1 MASIAPKYQVR
12 LRDQS
17 GVLTAI
23 FDDWVDMEFTKEVNN
38 IGSYKFQIN
47 GEDARR
53 SLFELDGQV
62 EIWRQVAG
70 CGLGWYKEFEGFHRL
85 DSRSTDKEGNRIFV
99 SDGVG
104 LNDLLARSIIAYK
117 AGTIRADKNA
127 PAETVMKEYVD
138 ENCGPTA
145 DDTVVGRL
153 YQGGFPNFSTEAD
166 LGRGPVWAGS
176 RAFENLLDVLRDIAN
191 VAEMDFQIVQT
202 SPANFSFFTYVGQLG
217 SDRTYTNMDVANGLN
232 GAGNYPVMFSIP
244 TGTIQDIEYIRDRL
258 AEANVVIVLGPGE
271 GSTQDTLTRSDGIA
285 IAASPWN
292 RREVS
297 RPGGDQEFDYQ
308 REQLGDEILK
318 E

>member
-153 YQGGFPNFSTEAD
+153 YQGGFPNLPGQFLVLHLRRAAWIRSYLYEH
-166 LGRGPVWAGS
+166 GRGKWAERGWKLS
-176 RAFENLLDVLRDIAN
+176 GYVLDPDRNDPRHRVHPRPPGRGERGDRVRSGRRFDARHPHPFGRDSHCRLPL
-191 VAEMDFQIVQT
+191 E
-202 SPANFSFFTYVGQLG
+202 PARG
-217 SDRTYTNMDVANGLN
+217 
-232 GAGNYPVMFSIP
+232 
-244 TGTIQDIEYIRDRL
+244 
-258 AEANVVIVLGPGE
+258 
-271 GSTQDTLTRSDGIA
+271 
-285 IAASPWN
+285 
-292 RREVS
+292 
-297 RPGGDQEFDYQ
+297 
-308 REQLGDEILK
+308 
-318 E
+318 